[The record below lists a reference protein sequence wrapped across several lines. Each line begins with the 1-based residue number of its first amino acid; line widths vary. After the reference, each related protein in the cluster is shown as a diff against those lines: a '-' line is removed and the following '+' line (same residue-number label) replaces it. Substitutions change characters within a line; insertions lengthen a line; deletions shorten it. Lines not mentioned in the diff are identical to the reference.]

1 VITGLLIVWATSIG
15 IFSVL
20 LVLLWRRLQ
29 FLRREVRRL
38 VAEGALSNASP
49 GPRIVREIHRELKEI
64 ARRQREVARRIA
76 DEDFSLR
83 AILASMVEGVLIANA
98 NMQIR
103 LVNDR
108 LRHMFSLPKSPM
120 DRTVMEVFRNHLVH
134 QVIREALDTG
144 NPQSAELQAEIRD
157 GDRFQLKHFQVT
169 SVSLRSSGSELAAG
183 ALVIFHDITQ
193 IRSLEAV
200 RKEFVANVSHELRTP
215 LSIITG
221 YLETLIDGGGD
232 AETNSRFLHT
242 MHKHA
247 QRLNMLI
254 EDLLALSQLE
264 SKKASLHFQ
273 LTDITE
279 SIHRVREQL
288 DARIRDSCAEVRL
301 VIHEELPKIEADA
314 FRVEQALYN
323 LLDNALKHSAKSCA
337 SVDIDARAEG
347 NAVIISVSDDGV
359 GIPISDQ
366 PHIFERFYR
375 VHKDRSRDA
384 GGTGL
389 GLSIVKHIVQAHGG
403 SISVQSVPGSGA
415 KFIMSL
421 PIHQNG

>member
-1 VITGLLIVWATSIG
+1 VISGLLIFCLVGLGTLG
-15 IFSVL
+15 VL
-20 LVLLWRRLQ
+20 LVFLWRRLQ
-29 FLRREVRRL
+29 FLRKEVRRL
-38 VAEGALSNASP
+38 VGEGALSHSPP
-49 GPRIVREIHRELKEI
+49 GPRIVRDIHRDLREI
-64 ARRQREVARRIA
+64 AKRQHEIARRIA

-83 AILASMVEGVLIANA
+83 AILASMVEGVLIADG

-103 LVNDR
+103 LVNEP

-144 NPQSAELQAEIRD
+144 KPQSAELQAEIRD

-169 SVSLRSSGSELAAG
+169 SVSLRSSGPESAAG
-183 ALVIFHDITQ
+183 ALVIFHDVSQ

-200 RKEFVANVSHELRTP
+200 RTEFVANVSHELRTP

-232 AETNSRFLHT
+232 PETNSRFLRT

-264 SKKASLHFQ
+264 SKKTTLDFQSSDIGASFQ
-273 LTDITE
+273 
-279 SIHRVREQL
+279 RVREQL
-288 DARIRDSCAEVRL
+288 DTRIRETRSTVTLTIPEG
-301 VIHEELPKIEADA
+301 LPKIEVDG

-323 LLDNALKHSAKSCA
+323 LLDNALKHSAKSGA
-337 SVDIDARAEG
+337 KVWIEARAEQS
-347 NAVIISVSDDGV
+347 AVIVTVCDNGV
-359 GIPISDQ
+359 GIPLSDQ

-403 SISVQSVPGSGA
+403 SIAVQSVPGSGA
-415 KFIMSL
+415 KFIMTL
-421 PIHQNG
+421 PIYQN